1 MKKPLDQLVE
11 ISRFYGS
18 DKEFVLAGG
27 GNTSYKNEKKIWVK
41 ASGVP
46 LATIDRNG
54 FTVLFREKLNVI
66 SEKKYSNDPSE
77 RENQVKKDL
86 YNSKVDPDDP
96 LRPSV
101 ETSLH
106 NLIRYAYVVHLHP
119 TLVNGLM
126 CARNS
131 AVVTKKLFGD
141 KILYIPYTDPG
152 YTLFKK
158 IESGLIQHR
167 SKNNADPQLIFL
179 ENHGV
184 FVSADNI
191 KQIRTL
197 YNNIIKTISAHIK
210 EKAVTRRL
218 SDHPDIINILP
229 ALRMLFSGDEV
240 KILKYRYNSLIKKF
254 SQSKITF
261 GKASLPFSPD
271 VIVYCKS
278 QYLYLENNGN
288 AEEVIRSA
296 KKAIPAFRGKNGY
309 DPKIIMIKNFG
320 LIAAEETA
328 KSAET
333 AMDVYEDLLKI
344 SALTEN
350 FGGPRFMTPGQ
361 IAFIDNWEVE
371 HYRRKVAKGFVK
383 SGRVENKIAI
393 VTGGAQGFGA
403 GIARDLFFEGANVV
417 IADMNKTKGEALVRE
432 LNKTDK
438 KNQCIFKDTDVSDA
452 ESVKSLVY
460 ETVRQFGGLDLLIS
474 NAGILY
480 AGSLDEMQTDIFDRM
495 TRINYNGYF
504 LCAKY
509 SSEIFR
515 IQNTY
520 KSNYFTDIIQINSKS
535 GLKGS
540 KKNFTYAG
548 AKFGGIGLTQ
558 SFALEMVEYCTK
570 VNAICPGNFFE
581 GPLWSDPEHGL
592 FRQYLEAG
600 KVPGAKT
607 IEDVKRHYEK
617 QVPMKRGCTV
627 SDVMKAIY
635 YVIDQKYETGQAIP
649 VTGGQVMIN

>member
-11 ISRFYGS
+11 LSRFYGS

-27 GNTSYKNEKKIWVK
+27 GNTSYKDSQKIWVK

-46 LATIDRNG
+46 LSTIGHDG
-54 FTVLFREKLNVI
+54 FTVLSRKKLNVI
-66 SEKKYSNDPSE
+66 SEKKYCSDPAE
-77 RENQVKKDL
+77 RENQVKEDL
-86 YNSKVDPDDP
+86 YNSKLDPEDP

-106 NLIRYAYVVHLHP
+106 NLIRYAYIVHLHP

-126 CARNS
+126 CAKDSERITS
-131 AVVTKKLFGD
+131 KLFGD

-152 YTLFKK
+152 YTLFKR
-158 IESGLIQHR
+158 IEAGLERYR
-167 SKNNADPQLIFL
+167 SENDSDPQLIFL

-184 FVSADNI
+184 FVSADNP

-197 YNNIIKTISAHIK
+197 YNNIIKIISEHLKVKPVIRPWK
-210 EKAVTRRL
+210 
-218 SDHPDIINILP
+218 DHPAIKTVLP
-229 ALRMLFSGDEV
+229 ALRMMLSGDRAR
-240 KILKYRYNSLIKKF
+240 ILKYSHNTLIRDF
-254 SQSKITF
+254 ARSKTDF
-261 GKASLPFSPD
+261 NKVALPFSPD
-271 VIVYCKS
+271 IIVYCKS
-278 QYLYLENNGN
+278 RYLYIENTDSG
-288 AEEVIRSA
+288 EDIIKSA
-296 KKAIPAFRGKNGY
+296 KKAIPAFREKWGY
-309 DPKIIMIKNFG
+309 DPKIIMIKGFG
-320 LIAAEETA
+320 LIATEENART
-328 KSAET
+328 AET
-333 AMDVYEDLLKI
+333 ALEVYEDLLKI
-344 SALTEN
+344 SFLTES
-350 FGGPRFMTPGQ
+350 FGGPRFMTHRQ
-361 IAFIDNWEVE
+361 IAFIDSWEVE
-371 HYRRKVAKGFVK
+371 HYRRKVSKGAVTG
-383 SGRVENKIAI
+383 GRVENKIAI

-403 GIARDLFFEGANVV
+403 GIARDLFLEGANVV
-417 IADMNKTKGEALVRE
+417 IADLNEKKGKALVRE
-432 LNKTDK
+432 LNRSGK
-438 KNQCIFKDTDVSDA
+438 KNCCFFKNTDVSDP
-452 ESVKSLVY
+452 ESVKSLIY

-480 AGSLDEMQTDIFDRM
+480 AGSLDEMKTDIFDRM
-495 TRINYNGYF
+495 TRINYTGYF

-515 IQNTY
+515 IQNRY

-540 KKNFTYAG
+540 RKNFTYAG

-558 SFALEMVEYCTK
+558 SFALEMIEYNTK
-570 VNAICPGNFFE
+570 VNAICPGNYFE

-607 IEDVKRHYEK
+607 IEDVKRHYEE

-627 SDVMKAIY
+627 EDVMKAIY
-635 YVIDQKYETGQAIP
+635 YIIDQKYETGQAIP
-649 VTGGQVMIN
+649 VTGGQIMIN

>member
-1 MKKPLDQLVE
+1 MKKPLEQLVE

-18 DKEFVLAGG
+18 DKEFVLGGG

-46 LATIDRNG
+46 LATINKNG
-54 FTVLFREKLNVI
+54 FTVLSREKLNVI
-66 SEKKYSNDPSE
+66 SKKKYSDDPTE

-86 YNSKVDPDDP
+86 YESKVDPEDP

-131 AVVTKKLFGD
+131 AMMTRRLFGD

-152 YTLFKK
+152 YTLYKK
-158 IESGLIQHR
+158 IEAGLIQYR
-167 SKNNADPQLIFL
+167 SKNDSDPRMIFL

-184 FVSADNI
+184 FVSADNL

-197 YNNIIKTISAHIK
+197 YNNIIKTISAQIK
-210 EKAVTRRL
+210 EKPVTRPL
-218 SDHPDIINILP
+218 PDHPEIKNFLP
-229 ALRMLFSGDEV
+229 ALRMLLSGDHV
-240 KILKYRYNSLIKKF
+240 KILKYRYNSFIQKF
-254 SQSKITF
+254 SQSKATF
-261 GKASLPFSPD
+261 SKASLPFSPD
-271 VIVYCKS
+271 IIVYCKS
-278 QYLYLENNGN
+278 QYLYLENAAN
-288 AEEVIRSA
+288 AEELIRSA
-296 KKAIPAFRGKNGY
+296 KKAIPAFREKYGY
-309 DPKIIMIKNFG
+309 DPKIILVKDIG
-320 LIAAEETA
+320 LIASEDNAN
-328 KSAET
+328 SAET
-333 AMDVYEDLLKI
+333 ALDVYEDLLKI
-344 SALTEN
+344 SSLTEN
-350 FGGPRFMTPGQ
+350 FGGPRFMTPEQ

-371 HYRRKVAKGFVK
+371 HYRRKVAKGTIK
-383 SGRVENKIAI
+383 AGRVENKIAI

-403 GIARDLFFEGANVV
+403 GIAQDLFCEGANVI
-417 IADMNKTKGEALVRE
+417 IADMNKKKGEALVQQ
-432 LNKTDK
+432 LNKSDK
-438 KNQCIFKDTDVSDA
+438 QNRCFFKYTDVSES
-452 ESVKSLVY
+452 ESVKSMVY
-460 ETVRQFGGLDLLIS
+460 EAVRQFGGLDLLIS
-474 NAGILY
+474 NAGIIY

-495 TRINYNGYF
+495 TRINYTGYF

-515 IQNTY
+515 IQNAY

-592 FRQYLEAG
+592 FRQYLETG

-607 IEDVKRHYEK
+607 IEDVKRHYEE
-617 QVPMKRGCTV
+617 QIPMKRGCTV
-627 SDVMKAIY
+627 TDIMKAIY
-635 YVIDQKYETGQAIP
+635 YSIDQKYETGQAIP

>member
-1 MKKPLDQLVE
+1 MKNPLDQLVE
-11 ISRFYGS
+11 ISRFYGAN
-18 DKEFVLAGG
+18 KEFVLAGG
-27 GNTSYKNEKKIWVK
+27 GNTSYKDSKKIWVK

-46 LATIDRNG
+46 LATIGRNG
-54 FTVLFREKLNVI
+54 FTALSREKLNII
-66 SEKKYSNDPSE
+66 SEKKYSKDPCI
-77 RENQVKKDL
+77 RENQVREDL
-86 YNSKVDPDDP
+86 YNSKMDPEDP

-126 CARNS
+126 CARDS
-131 AVVTKKLFGD
+131 AALTRRLFGH

-158 IESGLIQHR
+158 IEAGLNEYR
-167 SKNNADPQLIFL
+167 SENDSDPQLIFL

-184 FVSADNI
+184 FVSADNP

-197 YNNIIKTISAHIK
+197 YNNIIKTISEHLKAKPVIRSLKDHQDIK
-210 EKAVTRRL
+210 TV
-218 SDHPDIINILP
+218 LP
-229 ALRMLFSGDEV
+229 ALRMMLSGDGT
-240 KILKYRYNSLIKKF
+240 KILKYRQNTLIRDF
-254 SQSKITF
+254 ARSKTDF
-261 GKASLPFSPD
+261 NNASFPFTPD
-271 VIVYCKS
+271 MIVYCKS
-278 QYLYLENNGN
+278 KYLYVEN
-288 AEEVIRSA
+288 AADEEDLLKSA
-296 KKAIPAFRGKNGY
+296 KKAIPAFREKYGY
-309 DPKIIMIKNFG
+309 DPKIILIKDFG
-320 LIAAEETA
+320 LIAAEENA

-333 AMDVYEDLLKI
+333 ALDVYEDLLKI
-344 SALTEN
+344 SSMTES
-350 FGGPRFMTPGQ
+350 FGGQRFMTPRQ
-361 IAFIDNWEVE
+361 IEFIDNWEVE
-371 HYRRKVAKGFVK
+371 HYRRKVAKGVMTA
-383 SGRVENKIAI
+383 GRIENKIAI
-393 VTGGAQGFGA
+393 VTGGAQGFGE
-403 GIARDLFFEGANVV
+403 GITRDLFCEGANVV
-417 IADMNKTKGEALVRE
+417 IADMNEKKGKALAQE
-432 LNKTDK
+432 LNKQDK
-438 KNQCIFKDTDVSDA
+438 KNCCFFHKTDVSDP
-452 ESVKSLVY
+452 ESVKSMVTK
-460 ETVRQFGGLDLLIS
+460 TVRQFGGLDLLIS

-480 AGSLDEMQTDIFDRM
+480 AGSLDEMETDIFDRM
-495 TRINYNGYF
+495 TRINYTGYF

-558 SFALEMVEYCTK
+558 SFALEMIEYNTK

-607 IEDVKRHYEK
+607 IDDVKRHYED
-617 QVPMKRGCTV
+617 QVPMKRGCTIE
-627 SDVMKAIY
+627 DVMKAIY
-635 YVIDQKYETGQAIP
+635 YIIEQKYETGQAIP
-649 VTGGQVMIN
+649 VTGGQIMIN

>member
-1 MKKPLDQLVE
+1 MKKPLEQLVE
-11 ISRFYGS
+11 ISRYYGA
-18 DKEFVLAGG
+18 DKEYVLAGG

-41 ASGVP
+41 ASGVS
-46 LATIDRNG
+46 LATIDKNG
-54 FTVLFREKLNVI
+54 FTVLWREKLNCI
-66 SEKKYSNDPSE
+66 SGKKYSDDPSE

-86 YNSKVDPDDP
+86 YNSKVNPEDP

-119 TLVNGLM
+119 ALVNGLM
-126 CARNS
+126 CGKNS
-131 AVVTKKLFGD
+131 ASLTRKLFGD

-158 IESGLIQHR
+158 IEAGLDRYR
-167 SKNNADPQLIFL
+167 SEYDTDPQLIFL

-184 FVSADNI
+184 FVSADDTG
-191 KQIRTL
+191 QIRTL
-197 YNNIIKTISAHIK
+197 YKNIIKTISEHVK
-210 EKAVTRRL
+210 EKPVQRSIT
-218 SDHPDIINILP
+218 DHPEIKNVLP
-229 ALRMLFSGDEV
+229 ALRMLLSGEQTKV
-240 KILKYRYNSLIKKF
+240 LKYRNNLLIQKF
-254 SQSKITF
+254 SQSGKAF
-261 GKASLPFSPD
+261 QKASLPFSPD
-271 VIVYCKS
+271 IIVYCKS
-278 QYLYLENNGN
+278 RYLYLDEADS
-288 AEEVIRSA
+288 AEKLIVSA
-296 KKAIPAFRGKNGY
+296 KKAIPAFRDKYGY
-309 DPKIIMIKNFG
+309 DPKIIMIRNFG
-320 LIAAEETA
+320 MVAAEDNAE
-328 KSAET
+328 SAET

-344 SALTEN
+344 SHLTEN

-371 HYRRKVAKGFVK
+371 HYRRNVARGSVG
-383 SGRVENKIAI
+383 SGHVENKIAI
-393 VTGGAQGFGA
+393 VTGAAQGFGA
-403 GIARDLFFEGANVV
+403 GIARDLFDKGANVIV
-417 IADMNKTKGEALVRE
+417 ADMNKKKGEALVRE
-432 LNKTDK
+432 LNDTAK
-438 KNQCIFKDTDVSDA
+438 KNQCYFRYTDVSDP
-452 ESVKSLVY
+452 ESVRSLIY
-460 ETVRQFGGLDLLIS
+460 ETVRHFGGLDLLIS
-474 NAGILY
+474 NAGILH
-480 AGSLDEMQTDIFDRM
+480 AGSLDEMQTDVFDRM
-495 TRINYNGYF
+495 TRINYSGYF

-509 SSEIFR
+509 ASEVFR
-515 IQNTY
+515 IQHAY
-520 KSNYFTDIIQINSKS
+520 KSDYFTDIIQINSKS

-558 SFALEMVEYCTK
+558 SFALEMVEYNTK

-581 GPLWSDPEHGL
+581 GPLWSDPVHGL

-607 IEDVKRHYEK
+607 IEDVRKFYED